1 MNMGISNRT
10 LISKII
16 APLIW
21 HELIDTLNMGNYRL
35 KKADKRE
42 VSLFLLTFGNAATVV
57 AVFLKNLNYF
67 FC

>member
-16 APLIW
+16 APLIL
-21 HELIDTLNMGNYRL
+21 HELIDTLNMGNYKL

-42 VSLFLLTFGNAATVV
+42 VSLFW
-57 AVFLKNLNYF
+57 
-67 FC
+67 